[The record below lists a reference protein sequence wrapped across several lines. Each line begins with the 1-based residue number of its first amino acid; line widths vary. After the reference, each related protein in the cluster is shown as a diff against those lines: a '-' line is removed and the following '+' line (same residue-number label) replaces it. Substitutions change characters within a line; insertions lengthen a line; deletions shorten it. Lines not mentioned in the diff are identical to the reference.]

1 MNIRQK
7 IITFLSV
14 VSMLMAFPFGVSAV
28 NDTATEK
35 STQNITATEQTTE
48 LPTEISTEQPTKTK
62 TAYSFS
68 DNTLG
73 NSDLTASQE
82 VITENSQYQFI
93 AVKTRSGDIFYVIID
108 RLKTEDNV
116 YFLNE
121 VDTYD
126 INLLLSNNENI
137 PSEFAE
143 SISATENPT
152 LSATENTPVT
162 TQNQNSSSDTFLLF
176 GGIGVVGVIGFILV
190 RYRDKVFG
198 KSDKQKQDT
207 ITDDE
212 FYEDDNEINEDEE

>member
-14 VSMLMAFPFGVSAV
+14 VSMLMAFPLGVSAV

-35 STQNITATEQTTE
+35 STPNITATEQTTE
-48 LPTEISTEQPTKTK
+48 LPTEIFTEQPTKTK

-68 DNTLG
+68 ENTLG
-73 NSDLTASQE
+73 NADLTASQE

-93 AVKTRSGDIFYVIID
+93 AVRTRSGDIFYVII
-108 RLKTEDNV
+108 V
-116 YFLNE
+116 
-121 VDTYD
+121 
-126 INLLLSNNENI
+126 LSNNENN

-143 SISATENPT
+143 SISATESPT

-162 TQNQNSSSDTFLLF
+162 TQNQNSSSDTLLLF
-176 GGIGVVGVIGFILV
+176 GVIGVAGVIGFVLV

>member
-7 IITFLSV
+7 IIIFLSV

-28 NDTATEK
+28 NYTATEK

-48 LPTEISTEQPTKTK
+48 ISTEQPTKTK
-62 TAYSFS
+62 TVYSFS
-68 DNTLG
+68 ENTLG
-73 NSDLTASQE
+73 NANLTASQE

-93 AVKTRSGDIFYVIID
+93 AVRTRSGDIFYVIID
-108 RLKTEDNV
+108 RLKMEDNV

-126 INLLLSNNENI
+126 LNLLLSNNENN

-143 SISATENPT
+143 SVSATENPT
-152 LSATENTPVT
+152 ISATENTPVT
-162 TQNQNSSSDTFLLF
+162 NQNQNSSSDTLLLF
-176 GGIGVVGVIGFILV
+176 GVIGVAGIIGFVLV

>member
-14 VSMLMAFPFGVSAV
+14 VSMLMAFPLGVSAV

-35 STQNITATEQTTE
+35 STPNITATEQTTE
-48 LPTEISTEQPTKTK
+48 LPTEIFTEQPTKTK

-68 DNTLG
+68 ENTLG
-73 NSDLTASQE
+73 NANLTASQE

-93 AVKTRSGDIFYVIID
+93 AVRTRSGDIFYVIID

-143 SISATENPT
+143 SVSATENPT
-152 LSATENTPVT
+152 ISATENTPVT
-162 TQNQNSSSDTFLLF
+162 TQNQNSSSDTLLLF
-176 GGIGVVGVIGFILV
+176 GVIGVAGIIGFVLV

>member
-14 VSMLMAFPFGVSAV
+14 VSMLMAFPLGVSAV

-35 STQNITATEQTTE
+35 STQNITATEH
-48 LPTEISTEQPTKTK
+48 
-62 TAYSFS
+62 
-68 DNTLG
+68 TLG
-73 NSDLTASQE
+73 NADLTASQE

-93 AVKTRSGDIFYVIID
+93 AVRTRSGDIFYVIID

-126 INLLLSNNENI
+126 INLLLSNNENN

-143 SISATENPT
+143 SISATESPT

>member
-14 VSMLMAFPFGVSAV
+14 VSMLMAFPLGVSAV

-35 STQNITATEQTTE
+35 STQNITSTELTTE
-48 LPTEISTEQPTKTK
+48 IPTEQPTKTK
-62 TAYSFS
+62 KAYSFS
-68 DNTLG
+68 DNTFG
-73 NSDLTASQE
+73 NSDLIASQE

-93 AVKTRSGDIFYVIID
+93 AVRTRSGDIFYVIID
-108 RLKTEDNV
+108 RLKMEDNV

-126 INLLLSNNENI
+126 INLLLSNNENN

-143 SISATENPT
+143 SVSATENPT

-162 TQNQNSSSDTFLLF
+162 TQNQNSSSDTLLLF
-176 GGIGVVGVIGFILV
+176 GVIGVAGIIGFVLV

>member
-14 VSMLMAFPFGVSAV
+14 VGMLMAFPLGVSAV

-35 STQNITATEQTTE
+35 STPNITATEQTTE
-48 LPTEISTEQPTKTK
+48 LPTEIFTEQPTKTK

-68 DNTLG
+68 YYTLG
-73 NSDLTASQE
+73 NANLTASQE

-93 AVKTRSGDIFYVIID
+93 AVRTRSGDIFYVIID

-143 SISATENPT
+143 SVSATENPT
-152 LSATENTPVT
+152 ISATENTPVT
-162 TQNQNSSSDTFLLF
+162 NQNQNSNSDTLLLF
-176 GGIGVVGVIGFILV
+176 GVIGVAGIIGFVLV

>member
-14 VSMLMAFPFGVSAV
+14 VSMLMAFPLGVSAV

-62 TAYSFS
+62 T
-68 DNTLG
+68 TLG
-73 NSDLTASQE
+73 NANLTASQE

-93 AVKTRSGDIFYVIID
+93 AVRTRSGDIFYVIID

-126 INLLLSNNENI
+126 INLLLSNNENN

-143 SISATENPT
+143 SISATESPT

-162 TQNQNSSSDTFLLF
+162 TQNQNSSSDTLLLF
-176 GGIGVVGVIGFILV
+176 GVIGVAGIIGFVLV

>member
-7 IITFLSV
+7 IIIFLSV
-14 VSMLMAFPFGVSAV
+14 VGMLMAFPLGVSAV

-35 STQNITATEQTTE
+35 STQNITSTELTTE
-48 LPTEISTEQPTKTK
+48 IPTEQPTKTK
-62 TAYSFS
+62 KAYSFS

-93 AVKTRSGDIFYVIID
+93 AVRTRSGDIFYVIID

-143 SISATENPT
+143 SVSATENPT

-162 TQNQNSSSDTFLLF
+162 TQNQNSSSDTLLLF
-176 GGIGVVGVIGFILV
+176 GVIGVAGIIGFVLV

>member
-14 VSMLMAFPFGVSAV
+14 VGMLMAFPLGVSAV

-35 STQNITATEQTTE
+35 STQNITSTELTTE
-48 LPTEISTEQPTKTK
+48 IPTEQPTKTK
-62 TAYSFS
+62 KAYSFS

-93 AVKTRSGDIFYVIID
+93 AVRTRSGDIFYVIID
-108 RLKTEDNV
+108 RMKTEDNV

-126 INLLLSNNENI
+126 LNLLLSNNENN

-143 SISATENPT
+143 SVSATENPT
-152 LSATENTPVT
+152 ISATENTPVT
-162 TQNQNSSSDTFLLF
+162 NQNQNSSSDTLLLF
-176 GGIGVVGVIGFILV
+176 GVIGVAGIIGFVLV